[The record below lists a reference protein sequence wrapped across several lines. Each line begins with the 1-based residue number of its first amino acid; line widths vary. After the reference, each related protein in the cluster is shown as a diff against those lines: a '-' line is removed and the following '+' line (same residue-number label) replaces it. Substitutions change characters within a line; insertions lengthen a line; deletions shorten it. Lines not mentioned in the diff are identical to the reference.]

1 MIANIL
7 TTIFQYIKGFVEI
20 FGLSAG
26 YTYGLSIILFTLL
39 IKVILLPINI
49 RQSKSQAKMQEI
61 QPLLQEIQT
70 KYKSDPQKQQ
80 AELTKLYQES
90 GVNPLGGC
98 LPLLIQMPI
107 FVAMYALIRELGPE
121 LQGLSFTPLIDD
133 LSKSGNFALAA
144 LSAISSYFS
153 MTILMPKGDNPQ
165 AKTMGTTN
173 LFMTGFMTGLSAFMT
188 YNVASGL
195 GVYWVSNSVFGL
207 LQNLFMK
214 KMGFTGHKKE
224 DSVKNSKDI
233 VKEVSS
239 KSSMTKGKGSSKKK
253 GKK

>member
-165 AKTMGTTN
+165 AKPWGPTIYDWSFF
-173 LFMTGFMTGLSAFMT
+173 L
-188 YNVASGL
+188 
-195 GVYWVSNSVFGL
+195 
-207 LQNLFMK
+207 
-214 KMGFTGHKKE
+214 
-224 DSVKNSKDI
+224 
-233 VKEVSS
+233 
-239 KSSMTKGKGSSKKK
+239 
-253 GKK
+253 